1 MNYVVKKISE
11 IDNNQLHIFYKDVF
25 KDRCEVLLKNLK
37 WYYRINYL
45 NCEPIVLVLKNK
57 VVGQLG
63 LIPIKVKIR
72 NNIIPAT
79 WYIDLV
85 VHPEFQGKGLGSILV
100 NEGQKQSKIQI
111 AICNEAALKVYKK
124 KQNDELDVIKEPIEL
139 LKKGS
144 QEEAQERAQKDLRR
158 DPG

>member
-85 VHPEFQGKGLGSILV
+85 VHPESQGKVLGPF
-100 NEGQKQSKIQI
+100 G
-111 AICNEAALKVYKK
+111 C
-124 KQNDELDVIKEPIEL
+124 D
-139 LKKGS
+139 
-144 QEEAQERAQKDLRR
+144 
-158 DPG
+158 